1 MNRKITSDLAVRTL
15 KKAIASQQEIK
26 GVLILHSD
34 QGILKL
40 FCMRLLK
47 ILLIPS
53 TTTGGL
59 IHIIIIVH
67 RLRADTHHDP
77 FSAFEQ
83 LSRQAAEA
91 KIISPGCY
99 KKLDHYISLLGY
111 VAGMLHTHF

>member
-59 IHIIIIVH
+59 IHTYQNPYYRTIVNAKKERDSG
-67 RLRADTHHDP
+67 RLPDMAIP
-77 FSAFEQ
+77 
-83 LSRQAAEA
+83 
-91 KIISPGCY
+91 
-99 KKLDHYISLLGY
+99 
-111 VAGMLHTHF
+111 